1 MREDIEDSLA
11 RHEAI
16 ILRRERYG
24 SDAEY
29 KRDVGWWMWYTREG
43 CDKLKQVLHNP
54 EYADRHEE
62 ICVLLEKRMAR
73 LKNLQRIV
81 GEDSWLT

>member
-1 MREDIEDSLA
+1 MTEDIEDSLA

-29 KRDVGWWMWYTREG
+29 KRDVGWWMFYTRNG
-43 CDKLKQVLHNP
+43 CEKLRQLLHNP
-54 EYADRHEE
+54 DYAEQYEE
-62 ICVLLEKRMAR
+62 ICALLARRIAR
-73 LKNLQRIV
+73 LKNLERILA
-81 GEDSWLT
+81 EDGK